1 MMRFCSIT
9 TDSSLMRA
17 TVWRY
22 IFPTLISFMSSAING
37 VIDAAIVGHL
47 VGPSG
52 LSVINMCM
60 PIKTGL
66 GGTGCQ
72 NLSWPK
78 TPHSFC

>member
-1 MMRFCSIT
+1 
-9 TDSSLMRA
+9 MRA
-17 TVWRY
+17 TFWRY

-60 PIKTGL
+60 PINYVMILLL
-66 GGTGCQ
+66 GYLCGSLDGDIARYCQ
-72 NLSWPK
+72 G
-78 TPHSFC
+78 

>member
-1 MMRFCSIT
+1 
-9 TDSSLMRA
+9 MRA
-17 TVWRY
+17 TFWRY

-60 PIKTGL
+60 PINYIAAL
-66 GGTGCQ
+66 GYLCGSLDGDIARYCQ
-72 NLSWPK
+72 G
-78 TPHSFC
+78 